1 MTKKENHFKNPS
13 NTALAN
19 MVLTHFDA
27 DNSAEDYAGALRA
40 YDSSIDAVTF
50 NLIRQAYRAGALW
63 LALQLA
69 KIAK

>member
-1 MTKKENHFKNPS
+1 MSKKENHFKNPS

-19 MVLTHFDA
+19 MVLTHFDV
-27 DNSAEDYAGALRA
+27 DSSAEDYAGALKA
-40 YDSSIDAVTF
+40 YDPSIDYDTYCI
-50 NLIRQAYRAGALW
+50 IRQAYRAGALY

>member
-27 DNSAEDYAGALRA
+27 DYSAEDYAGALKE
-40 YDSSIDAVTF
+40 YDPSIDYDTYCI
-50 NLIRQAYRAGALW
+50 IRQAFKAGALW

-69 KIAK
+69 KTAK